1 MLKVFEIC
9 FGTGAI
15 FTVISF
21 LLGHVLHI
29 GHTDV
34 GNADV
39 GGIDANLDTSIDLS
53 SGDAGIELGG
63 HSDGFFTALKPTII
77 LSFITTFGGIGIIS
91 LRNGF
96 SNAISTAIAI
106 LIAFIISF
114 SINRF
119 IIVPLNK
126 AQNTS
131 AISQKKL
138 KGNLGKLAVGISGNG
153 FGRVNYTV
161 GGNSYNSPAKS
172 YDGKDIEKGSDVMII
187 EIKNR
192 VFYVKR
198 FYYEKID
205 YGFKDE

>member
-1 MLKVFEIC
+1 MLKVFEVC

-34 GNADV
+34 GNADI
-39 GGIDANLDTSIDLS
+39 GGIDASLDASVD
-53 SGDAGIELGG
+53 LGG
-63 HSDGFFTALKPTII
+63 ADANMEFDAHAEGFFTALKPTVI
-77 LSFITTFGGIGIIS
+77 LSFITTFGGIGIIN

-96 SNAISTAIAI
+96 NNVISTAIAAF
-106 LIAFIISF
+106 IAFIISF
-114 SINRF
+114 SINKF
-119 IIVPLNK
+119 IIAPLNR

-138 KGNLGKLAVGISGNG
+138 RGNLGKLTVGINGDG
-153 FGRVNYTV
+153 FGRINYTI
-161 GGNSYNSPAKS
+161 GGSSYNSPAKS
-172 YDGKDIEKGSDVMII
+172 YDGKDIEKGSDVIII